1 MSNHSRFLLRAR
13 MTLSIWEPFT
23 LVLHKVNQP
32 TWFSIPVVNIS
43 LSPALFA
50 TIRLQV
56 TSNLRN
62 LMLLPIPSWRETRP
76 HRGARPKLTTCIN
89 LIAIRFSA
97 RHLPSSH
104 MVQRSCKVSSGRIT
118 PVFSLSR
125 PQEPI
130 LKLSSKRTNALF
142 SNSWLF
148 TNLRA

>member
-1 MSNHSRFLLRAR
+1 MKTKKTSNRSRSLLKAR
-13 MTLSIWEPFT
+13 TTLFTWEPFT

-32 TWFSIPVVNIS
+32 TLFSIPVVNIS
-43 LSPALFA
+43 PSLALFA
-50 TIRLQV
+50 TTRPQV

-62 LMLLPIPSWRETRP
+62 LMLHPIPSSRETRL
-76 HRGARPKLTTCIN
+76 HRGARPKLTICTN

-118 PVFSLSR
+118 PASSHSR

-130 LKLSSKRTNALF
+130 
-142 SNSWLF
+142 
-148 TNLRA
+148 